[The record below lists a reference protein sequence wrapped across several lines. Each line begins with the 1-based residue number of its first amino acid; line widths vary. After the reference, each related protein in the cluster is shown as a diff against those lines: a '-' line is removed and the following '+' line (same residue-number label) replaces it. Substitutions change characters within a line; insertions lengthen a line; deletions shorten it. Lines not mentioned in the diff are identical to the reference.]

1 MPHTRQHQSPRPE
14 PVYSC
19 PRCGLAMKNG
29 VVSVRQGDGVAEL
42 PDELAEVVMVS
53 VGRVLS
59 KVGAAMSGGCGPEL
73 DFDRAGQERMLV
85 VPSACVRTSYRC
97 DCGVVAIFPVAA
109 LDSRGQ
115 A

>member
-1 MPHTRQHQSPRPE
+1 
-14 PVYSC
+14 
-19 PRCGLAMKNG
+19 MKNG